1 MHESQ
6 ALTRSYHPR
15 TSPDMCRIAVILA
28 AAMLTATPAAAQ
40 HCWPSTIAL
49 VIRDANGAVIDPSRD
64 SVRYSPTQQEARA
77 DFVVRRVLIRPND
90 TNAFERSGG
99 TPVMAWYGQGACRV
113 DMREV
118 VVRGNGKVMRLWM
131 DLHIDTQAHPGS
143 STFLLEAP
151 PLADGTWRLDVCRLP
166 DGESHVYAPIPTR
179 WVRVSRSGTDDRPW
193 QGPRGCEGAAAK

>member
-1 MHESQ
+1 M
-6 ALTRSYHPR
+6 RIR
-15 TSPDMCRIAVILA
+15 TLA
-28 AAMLTATPAAAQ
+28 ALAAGLMLAATPAAAQ
-40 HCWPSTIAL
+40 HCWPSMIAL
-49 VIRDANGAVIDPSRD
+49 VLRDANGAVIDPSRD
-64 SVRYSPTQQEARA
+64 SIRYSPARGETA
-77 DFVVRRVLIRPND
+77 DFMVRRVLIRPGD
-90 TNAFERSGG
+90 TNSFDRPGG
-99 TPVMAWYGQGACRV
+99 MPVMGWYGQGACRV

-179 WVRVSRSGTDDRPW
+179 WVRVSRSGTSDIAW
-193 QGPRGCEGAAAK
+193 QGPQGCEGAASR